1 MCVIIFQL
9 HLYEE
14 YGAAP
19 GYKCILMQLPQWLF
33 FWIYSTVFKN
43 MKIIAFFFLPVMAE
57 IITLEAKLC
66 LVSQFDK
73 GSTTTINVPLL
84 L

>member
-1 MCVIIFQL
+1 MHLNAVATVAFLLNLLHCFQK
-9 HLYEE
+9 HENH
-14 YGAAP
+14 
-19 GYKCILMQLPQWLF
+19 CF
-33 FWIYSTVFKN
+33 FC
-43 MKIIAFFFLPVMAE
+43 LPVMAE